1 MEQNGWAVVIRGG
14 SDAGWTTGKAA
25 DDPPFLTNGRT
36 FSSCPASNLLFF
48 RNPGQLPGRLLIVQ
62 LVAAPNLEGTNTTN
76 RAVTGAASRP
86 RPFRRRQFSQTTT
99 GAEQTSP
106 GRAELSSE
114 TASGAARIPLP
125 VIHATI
131 QGTTPLQGGWHP
143 LRLRGADIRR
153 ALLRFY
159 CWPARASISGRW
171 SANSVPRI
179 SLQRSSKLEMYSR

>member
-25 DDPPFLTNGRT
+25 DDPPFLTNGRA

-62 LVAAPNLEGTNTTN
+62 LVSAPNLEVTNTTN

-86 RPFRRRQFSQTTT
+86 RPFRSRYFSQTRTGAEQTRT

-114 TASGAARIPLP
+114 TSSGAARIPLP

-131 QGTTPLQGGWHP
+131 QGTTPLQGGWYP

-153 ALLRFY
+153 ALLRF
-159 CWPARASISGRW
+159 
-171 SANSVPRI
+171 
-179 SLQRSSKLEMYSR
+179 